1 MADKAIYNFNQTSK
15 ALVKGTPSYLQ
26 PWPDTSS
33 SSSSN
38 TQPNCTRPC
47 LTYIFFTPIILVDMF
62 YISFSYHLYNVDVVI
77 FILNVLDNVYNNPEH
92 KSI

>member
-1 MADKAIYNFNQTSK
+1 
-15 ALVKGTPSYLQ
+15 
-26 PWPDTSS
+26 
-33 SSSSN
+33 
-38 TQPNCTRPC
+38 
-47 LTYIFFTPIILVDMF
+47 MF